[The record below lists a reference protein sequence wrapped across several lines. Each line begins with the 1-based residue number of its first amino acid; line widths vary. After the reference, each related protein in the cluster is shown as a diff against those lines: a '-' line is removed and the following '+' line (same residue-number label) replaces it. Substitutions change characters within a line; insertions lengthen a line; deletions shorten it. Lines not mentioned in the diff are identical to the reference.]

1 LSLEEIYALVKEDSH
16 GLHLMYEGYLID
28 LLGKQNFMILK
39 ESGLIEDK
47 GLYNDRR
54 MYTLKKMN

>member
-1 LSLEEIYALVKEDSH
+1 MNLEEIYARAKEDSR
-16 GLHLMYEGYLID
+16 GLHLMYEGYLIE
-28 LLGKQNFMILK
+28 LLGKHNFEILK

-54 MYTLKKMN
+54 MYAWTK

>member
-1 LSLEEIYALVKEDSH
+1 MSLDEIYALVKEDSH

-28 LLGKQNFMILK
+28 LLGSVNFNILK

-47 GLYNDRR
+47 GLYHDRR
-54 MYTLKKMN
+54 MYAWAK

>member
-1 LSLEEIYALVKEDSH
+1 MSLDEIYALAKEDSR

-28 LLGKQNFMILK
+28 LLGQANFNILK

-54 MYTLKKMN
+54 MYAWAK